1 MDFVSRLIQE
11 GYSEEDIGEILESLY
26 ILDKSG
32 YGNVLMEEQEYIVEI
47 KKWLSKQIARLRRAG
62 KKVQADKLDDVA
74 QRGGNVADDVADAT
88 KPPTKPQTNRPTN
101 QPGSN
106 TETARR
112 RQIAKD
118 KLTKNKVKPKPT
130 KPQPTSG
137 LANKVKTGALVAGGA
152 LAYNALTGGDPNADS
167 NNTNTDNKTNTNN
180 DNKPP
185 APEAPKSTGKFW
197 WSKRMPTTLGYQRDP
212 SVSSYRNIRSHNELE
227 GNFINEAHETVVN
240 YLISNGHADTI
251 EEANYVMNQMDFD
264 YIEEIVNE
272 NV

>member
-47 KKWLSKQIARLRRAG
+47 RKWLSKQIARLRKAG
-62 KKVQADKLDDVA
+62 RNTQADKLDDIA
-74 QRGGNVADDVADAT
+74 KRGGNVADDVVDAT
-88 KPPTKPQTNRPTN
+88 KPPTRAQANRPTN

-118 KLTKNKVKPKPT
+118 RLTKDKVKPKPT
-130 KPQPTSG
+130 KPQPKSG

-152 LAYNALTGGDPNADS
+152 LAYNA
-167 NNTNTDNKTNTNN
+167 
-180 DNKPP
+180 
-185 APEAPKSTGKFW
+185 
-197 WSKRMPTTLGYQRDP
+197 
-212 SVSSYRNIRSHNELE
+212 
-227 GNFINEAHETVVN
+227 
-240 YLISNGHADTI
+240 
-251 EEANYVMNQMDFD
+251 
-264 YIEEIVNE
+264 
-272 NV
+272 